1 VRISRRLCSERR
13 RIIALSIMRP
23 VHLDPERHE
32 EPVCDSFTDELAVR
46 RYEQEMRVH
55 RAFTEPFVVTPLEAR
70 VDGAYRVA
78 TTNHHDYL
86 VDIVDGSRVHDT
98 CTCPDFIA
106 NELGTCKHVEVVR
119 LRLFAARRAL
129 RKAYA
134 RLGESPTE
142 PVLTVDA
149 ASGLR
154 LAAVGPWTVQ
164 LRVRHAR
171 RLRSRPPPAR
181 EGESF
186 APGHLPEGLRVVH
199 AAPLALALLRER
211 ARLFATRRTIERAI
225 EVGHVEPDVLRRPLF
240 PYQRDGVLHLVRT
253 GRGMLA
259 DDMGLGKTMQAI
271 AACEV
276 LRARGEAKR
285 VLIVTAASLKH
296 QWAQEIERCTGERA
310 EIVGS
315 GASSRRRALE
325 AGAVY
330 TILNYEQTWREL
342 TRIRELHADVLILDE
357 AQRARNFRTKTAAT
371 LRAIPSRFLFILTG
385 TPVENRLDDLYSLLQ
400 LVDPTI
406 LGPLWRFNLDFHVQ
420 NERGRIS
427 GYKNLSA
434 LRARVAPIIL
444 RRRKD
449 EVAIQ
454 LPPLMEQTRY
464 TAMSRE
470 QAELE
475 NGYRADA
482 AQLLAIAERRPLR
495 KEEQERLMMFLLKAR
510 QACNALELC
519 DPGRKKRSSPKLD
532 EFSALI
538 AEITSEGTAKVLVF
552 SEWVK
557 MLELAAERLDG
568 LGLGYEMLHGS
579 IPTEKRPALL
589 ERFRDDPE
597 ARVLLSTDAGGVG
610 LNLQVATYVVHLDL
624 PWNPARLDQRTARA
638 HRLGQAHGVLVTYLC
653 AESGIERG
661 IEGTLDRKRA
671 VRFAALDQSAET
683 EEIEAPSF
691 SAFLRQMAD
700 VLNAASG
707 EVADADADLD
717 ANANADTDSS
727 ELPLTSLEPALAV
740 STLALSAAALLALPE
755 ATATANANATAEAV
769 ASPPE
774 PPATVEAEAEAMAVA
789 EASLPEPPPTIS
801 RQEAPAQNRLR
812 LARVVLDAGFFGDAV
827 RAAYEALSAA
837 VAGLAEGARPEHHA
851 ALVALLY
858 RDLLPSGKVA
868 AAVPA
873 TLARLHDL
881 SSLEQLGVP
890 VDPAL
895 AQGAVQEAEGWVS
908 KIAG

>member
-1 VRISRRLCSERR
+1 
-13 RIIALSIMRP
+13 MRT
-23 VHLDPERHE
+23 LQLAPERHE
-32 EPVCDSFTDELAVR
+32 EPVCDSYEDAIAVR
-46 RYEQEMRVH
+46 RYEREVRVH
-55 RAFTEPFVVTPLEAR
+55 RAFTEPFAVTALEAR

-78 TTNHHDYL
+78 TEHHHDYF
-86 VDIVDGSRVHDT
+86 VDIVDGSGAHDT
-98 CTCPDFIA
+98 CTCPDFLA
-106 NELGTCKHVEVVR
+106 NELGTCKHVEVI
-119 LRLFAARRAL
+119 RRVIGSRRDL

-134 RLGESPTE
+134 RLGAEPTE

-149 ASGLR
+149 DSGLR
-154 LAAVGPWTVQ
+154 LTAAGPWPSD
-164 LRVRHAR
+164 LRAR
-171 RLRSRPPPAR
+171 YARFLRSRPPLPTAN
-181 EGESF
+181 ETF
-186 APGHLPEGLRVVH
+186 APGRLAEGIRVVR
-199 AAPLALALLRER
+199 AAPLVLAIVRER
-211 ARLFATRRTIERAI
+211 ALRAVTRRTIERAI
-225 EVGHVEPDVLRRPLF
+225 AAGRVEPDVLLRRLF

-276 LRARGEAKR
+276 LRKRGEVKR

-296 QWAQEIERCTGERA
+296 QWAQEIARCTGERA
-310 EIVGS
+310 EIVSS
-315 GASSRRRALE
+315 GAPARRRALE

-342 TRIRELHADVLILDE
+342 SALRELHADVLILDE

-400 LVDPTI
+400 LIDPTI

-420 NERGRIS
+420 SERGRIT

-434 LRARVAPIIL
+434 LRARVADVIL

-449 EVAIQ
+449 EVALQ
-454 LPPLMEQTRY
+454 LPALMEQTRY
-464 TAMSRE
+464 TGMSRE

-475 NGYRADA
+475 SGYRADA
-482 AQLLAIAERRPLR
+482 ARLLAIAERRPLS
-495 KEEQERLMMFLLKAR
+495 KQEQERLMMFLLKAR

-532 EFSALI
+532 ELEALLT
-538 AEITSEGTAKVLVF
+538 EITAEGASKVLVF

-557 MLELAAERLDG
+557 MLELAADRVERI
-568 LGLGYEMLHGS
+568 GLGYAMLHGS
-579 IPTEKRPALL
+579 IATDKRPALL
-589 ERFRDDPE
+589 DRFRDDP
-597 ARVLLSTDAGGVG
+597 AVRVLLSTDAGGVG
-610 LNLQVATYVVHLDL
+610 LNLQAATYVVHLDL

-671 VRFAALDQSAET
+671 VRSAALDQTADV

-691 SAFLRQMAD
+691 SVFLRQMRD
-700 VLNAASG
+700 VLTAVDG
-707 EVADADADLD
+707 DTEITVAEEAM
-717 ANANADTDSS
+717 T
-727 ELPLTSLEPALAV
+727 ETPEETI
-740 STLALSAAALLALPE
+740 LALPP
-755 ATATANANATAEAV
+755 APPT
-769 ASPPE
+769 ASPDATEDAEVIAATPDAA
-774 PPATVEAEAEAMAVA
+774 PA
-789 EASLPEPPPTIS
+789 LS
-801 RQEAPAQNRLR
+801 RPEAPAQNRLR

-837 VAGLAEGARPEHHA
+837 VAGLSDGPRPPHHA
-851 ALVALLY
+851 ALVALVY
-858 RDLLPSGKVA
+858 RDLLPRGRVP

-873 TLARLHDL
+873 ALARLHDL
-881 SSLEQLGVP
+881 STLEQLGVP
-890 VDPAL
+890 VDAAL
-895 AQGAVQEAEGWVS
+895 AREAVVEAEAWITQ
-908 KIAG
+908 IAGDAGARA

>member
-1 VRISRRLCSERR
+1 
-13 RIIALSIMRP
+13 MRTL
-23 VHLDPERHE
+23 HLAPERHE
-32 EPVCDSFTDELAVR
+32 EPVCESYEDASAVR
-46 RYEQEMRVH
+46 RYEREVRVH
-55 RAFTEPFVVTPLEAR
+55 RAFTEPFAVTPLEAR

-78 TTNHHDYL
+78 TANHHDYF
-86 VDIVDGSRVHDT
+86 VDIVDGGGIHDT
-98 CTCPDFIA
+98 CTCPDFLA
-106 NELGTCKHVEVVR
+106 NELGTCKHVEVI
-119 LRLFAARRAL
+119 RRVLGSRRGL

-134 RLGESPTE
+134 SLGAEPPY

-149 ASGLR
+149 DQGLR
-154 LAAVGPWTVQ
+154 LTAVGPWPAE
-164 LRVRHAR
+164 LRAR
-171 RLRSRPPPAR
+171 YSRCLRSNPPADAA
-181 EGESF
+181 GATF
-186 APGHLPEGLRVVH
+186 APGRLAEGIRVVH
-199 AAPLALALLRER
+199 AAPVTL
-211 ARLFATRRTIERAI
+211 ARLGERTRRAATRRTIERAI
-225 EVGHVEPDVLRRPLF
+225 EAGRIEPDVLLRKLF

-276 LRARGEAKR
+276 LRQRGEVKR

-296 QWAQEIERCTGERA
+296 QWAQEIARCTGERA
-310 EIVGS
+310 EIVSS
-315 GASSRRRALE
+315 GAPARRRALE

-342 TRIRELHADVLILDE
+342 STLRELHADVLILDE

-427 GYKNLSA
+427 GYKRLSA
-434 LRARVAPIIL
+434 LRARVADVIL

-449 EVAIQ
+449 EVALQ
-454 LPPLMEQTRY
+454 LPALMEQTRY
-464 TAMSRE
+464 TGMSRE

-475 NGYRADA
+475 SGYRADA
-482 AQLLAIAERRPLR
+482 SRLLAIAERRPLS
-495 KEEQERLMMFLLKAR
+495 KQEQERLMMFLLKAR

-532 EFSALI
+532 ELEALLTEI
-538 AEITSEGTAKVLVF
+538 ASEGASKVLVF

-557 MLELAAERLDG
+557 MLELAAERVERI
-568 LGLGYEMLHGS
+568 GLGYAMLHGS
-579 IPTEKRPALL
+579 IPTDKRPALL
-589 ERFRDDPE
+589 DRFRDDP
-597 ARVLLSTDAGGVG
+597 AVRVLLSTDAGGVG
-610 LNLQVATYVVHLDL
+610 LNLQAATYVVHLDL

-671 VRFAALDQSAET
+671 VRSAALDQSADV

-691 SAFLRQMAD
+691 SMFLRQMRD
-700 VLNAASG
+700 VLTAVDGDTEGA
-707 EVADADADLD
+707 VADAATDEAMDEATDAEMD
-717 ANANADTDSS
+717 AATD
-727 ELPLTSLEPALAV
+727 E
-740 STLALSAAALLALPE
+740 AAILALPE
-755 ATATANANATAEAV
+755 AATGTSILALPAAALTVSPETTPAPEAGAATPDAAPT
-769 ASPPE
+769 PPR
-774 PPATVEAEAEAMAVA
+774 P
-789 EASLPEPPPTIS
+789 
-801 RQEAPAQNRLR
+801 EAPAQNRLR
-812 LARVVLDAGFFGDAV
+812 LARVVLEAGFFGDAV

-837 VAGLAEGARPEHHA
+837 VAGLADGARPPHHA
-851 ALVALLY
+851 ALVALVY
-858 RDLLPSGKVA
+858 RDLLPRGMLP

-873 TLARLHDL
+873 ALARLHDL
-881 SSLEQLGVP
+881 STLEQLGVAM
-890 VDPAL
+890 DPAL
-895 AQGAVQEAEGWVS
+895 ARAAVAEAEVWVTQ
-908 KIAG
+908 IASEAEARA

>member
-1 VRISRRLCSERR
+1 
-13 RIIALSIMRP
+13 MRAI
-23 VHLDPERHE
+23 HLDPERHE
-32 EPVCDSFTDELAVR
+32 EPACDSFTDERAVV
-46 RYEQEMRVH
+46 RYEREVRVH

-70 VDGAYRVA
+70 VDGAYRVSTA
-78 TTNHHDYL
+78 NHHDYL
-86 VDIVDGSRVHDT
+86 VDIVDGSGTHDT
-98 CTCPDFIA
+98 CTCPDFLA

-119 LRLFAARRAL
+119 RVIGARRSL

-134 RLGESPTE
+134 RLGATPTE
-142 PVLTVDA
+142 PVVTVDA
-149 ASGLR
+149 VAGLR
-154 LAAVGPWTVQ
+154 LAAVGPWTTQ
-164 LRVRHAR
+164 LRARYAR
-171 RLRSRPPPAR
+171 RLRSRPPPAPA
-181 EGESF
+181 GETF
-186 APGHLPEGLRVVH
+186 APGRLPEGIRVVH
-199 AAPLALALLRER
+199 AAPLALARLRER
-211 ARLFATRRTIERAI
+211 SRLLATRRTIGQAI
-225 EVGHVEPDVLRRPLF
+225 QAGRIEPDVLLRRLF

-276 LRARGEAKR
+276 LRKRGEVRR
-285 VLIVTAASLKH
+285 VLIITAASLKH

-342 TRIRELHADVLILDE
+342 TTLRELHADVLILDE

-400 LVDPTI
+400 LVDPGI

-420 NERGRIS
+420 NERGRIT

-434 LRARVAPIIL
+434 LRERVAPIIL

-454 LPPLMEQTRY
+454 LPALMEQTRY

-475 NGYRADA
+475 SGYRSDA
-482 AQLLAIAERRPLR
+482 ARLLAIAERRPLR
-495 KEEQERLMMFLLKAR
+495 KDEQERLMMFLLKAR

-519 DPGRKKRSSPKLD
+519 DPKSKKRGSPKLD
-532 EFSALI
+532 EMEALL
-538 AEITSEGTAKVLVF
+538 AEITAEGTSKVLIF

-557 MLELAAERLDG
+557 MLELAARRLDG
-568 LGLGYEMLHGS
+568 LGIGYEMLHGS

-589 ERFRDDPE
+589 ERFRDNPE

-638 HRLGQAHGVLVTYLC
+638 HRIGQTHGVLVTYLC

-671 VRFAALDQSAET
+671 VRFAALDQTSET

-691 SAFLRQMAD
+691 SAFLRQMQD
-700 VLNAASG
+700 VLTAASG
-707 EVADADADLD
+707 EI
-717 ANANADTDSS
+717 
-727 ELPLTSLEPALAV
+727 
-740 STLALSAAALLALPE
+740 
-755 ATATANANATAEAV
+755 
-769 ASPPE
+769 
-774 PPATVEAEAEAMAVA
+774 VEAEAEAEADATA
-789 EASLPEPPPTIS
+789 EATMNELLPPASSEPAMEAAALALPEAAMIASPEAPVTAEAEATPTPPEPSAPS

-812 LARVVLDAGFFGDAV
+812 LARVVLSAGFFGDAV

-837 VAGLAEGARPEHHA
+837 ITGLAEGARPEHHA
-851 ALVALLY
+851 ALVAILY
-858 RDLLPSGKVA
+858 RDLLPSGKVP

-873 TLARLHDL
+873 VLARLHDL
-881 SSLEQLGVP
+881 STLEQLGVP

-895 AQGAVQEAEGWVS
+895 AKGAVEEAEGWVS
-908 KIAG
+908 QIAG

>member
-1 VRISRRLCSERR
+1 
-13 RIIALSIMRP
+13 MRA
-23 VHLDPERHE
+23 VHLAPERHE

-46 RYEQEMRVH
+46 RYEREVRVH
-55 RAFTEPFVVTPLEAR
+55 RAFTEPFAVTPLEAR

-78 TTNHHDYL
+78 SANHHDYL

-98 CTCPDFIA
+98 CTCPDFA
-106 NELGTCKHVEVVR
+106 VNELGTCKHVEVVR
-119 LRLFAARRAL
+119 ARFFQARRGL

-134 RLGESPTE
+134 GLGEGPAE

-149 ASGLR
+149 VGGLR
-154 LAAVGPWTVQ
+154 LAAVGPWTPQ
-164 LRVRHAR
+164 LRARHAL
-171 RLRSRPPPAR
+171 RLRSRPTPAPAS
-181 EGESF
+181 EVF
-186 APGHLPEGLRVVH
+186 APGRLPEGIRVVH
-199 AAPLALALLRER
+199 AAPAALAILRER
-211 ARLFATRRTIERAI
+211 SRRIATCRVVERAI
-225 EVGHVEPDVLRRPLF
+225 QAGHVEPDTLRRPLF

-276 LRARGEAKR
+276 LRERGEARR

-342 TRIRELHADVLILDE
+342 TLLRAQRADVLILDE
-357 AQRARNFRTKTAAT
+357 AQRARNFRTKTATT
-371 LRAIPSRFLFILTG
+371 LRSIPSRFLFILTG

-400 LVDPTI
+400 LVDPEI

-420 NERGRIS
+420 NERGRIT

-434 LRARVAPIIL
+434 LRARVAPVIL

-449 EVAIQ
+449 EVALQ
-454 LPPLMEQTRY
+454 LPALMEQTRY

-475 NGYRADA
+475 SGYRADA
-482 AQLLAIAERRPLR
+482 ARLLAIAERRPLS
-495 KEEQERLMMFLLKAR
+495 KDEQERLMMFLLKAR

-519 DPGRKKRSSPKLD
+519 DPGRKKRASPKLD
-532 EFSALI
+532 ELAALLT
-538 AEITSEGTAKVLVF
+538 EITSEGTAKVLVF

-568 LGLGYEMLHGS
+568 LGIGYEMLHGS

-589 ERFRDDPE
+589 ERFRDDPR

-638 HRLGQAHGVLVTYLC
+638 HRLGQTRGVLVTYLC

-700 VLNAASG
+700 VLTAASG
-707 EVADADADLD
+707 EPAEEDA
-717 ANANADTDSS
+717 S
-727 ELPLTSLEPALAV
+727 ESEAASLEPALTA
-740 STLALSAAALLALPE
+740 STLALPAAARMASPE
-755 ATATANANATAEAV
+755 ATGIAEAGAVAAPLEPCPEAEVVAAPPEPCAEAEAV
-769 ASPPE
+769 AAP
-774 PPATVEAEAEAMAVA
+774 
-789 EASLPEPPPTIS
+789 LEPPPTIS
-801 RQEAPAQNRLR
+801 RREVPAQNRLR

-837 VAGLAEGARPEHHA
+837 VAGLADGARPEPHA
-851 ALVALLY
+851 ALVAILY
-858 RDLLPSGKVA
+858 RDLLPSGKVP
-868 AAVPA
+868 AAVPSV
-873 TLARLHDL
+873 LARLHDL

-895 AQGAVQEAEGWVS
+895 AKGAVEEAEGWVS

>member
-1 VRISRRLCSERR
+1 
-13 RIIALSIMRP
+13 MRA
-23 VHLDPERHE
+23 VHLAPERHE
-32 EPVCDSFTDELAVR
+32 EPVCESFTDERAVL
-46 RYEQEMRVH
+46 RYEREVRVH
-55 RAFTEPFVVTPLEAR
+55 RAFTEPFAVTPLEAR

-78 TTNHHDYL
+78 TANHHDYL

-98 CTCPDFIA
+98 CTCPDFLA

-119 LRLFAARRAL
+119 RFIEARRGL

-134 RLGESPTE
+134 RLGADPLE

-149 ASGLR
+149 VAGLR
-154 LAAVGPWTVQ
+154 LAAIGPWTRQ
-164 LRVRHAR
+164 LRAVHAR
-171 RLRSRPPPAR
+171 RLRSRPPPAPA
-181 EGESF
+181 GEVF
-186 APGHLPEGLRVVH
+186 LPGRLPEGIRVAH
-199 AAPLALALLRER
+199 AAPVALAILRER
-211 ARLFATRRTIERAI
+211 SRRVATHRTIERAI
-225 EVGHVEPDVLRRPLF
+225 QAGDVEPDVLRRPLF

-276 LRARGEAKR
+276 LRARGEARR

-342 TRIRELHADVLILDE
+342 TVLRELRADVLILDE

-400 LVDPTI
+400 LVDPGI

-420 NERGRIS
+420 NERGRIT

-434 LRARVAPIIL
+434 LRARVAPVIL

-449 EVAIQ
+449 EVALQ

-475 NGYRADA
+475 SGYRADA
-482 AQLLAIAERRPLR
+482 ARLLAIAERRPLR
-495 KEEQERLMMFLLKAR
+495 KEEQERLMMLLLKAR

-532 EFSALI
+532 ELAALL

-568 LGLGYEMLHGS
+568 LGIGYEMLHGS

-589 ERFRDDPE
+589 ERFRDDPA

-671 VRFAALDQSAET
+671 VRFAALDQSSET

-691 SAFLRQMAD
+691 SAFLRQMQD
-700 VLNAASG
+700 VLTAASG
-707 EVADADADLD
+707 EGEEEAEAE
-717 ANANADTDSS
+717 ADTS
-727 ELPLTSLEPALAV
+727 EPLPAPLEPVLTVTALA
-740 STLALSAAALLALPE
+740 LPAAALIASPE
-755 ATATANANATAEAV
+755 ATVTEEAGAE

-774 PPATVEAEAEAMAVA
+774 PP
-789 EASLPEPPPTIS
+789 PTTS
-801 RQEAPAQNRLR
+801 RQEVPAQNRLR

-851 ALVALLY
+851 ALVAILY
-858 RDLLPSGKVA
+858 RDLLPSGKVP

-873 TLARLHDL
+873 VLARLHDL

-895 AQGAVQEAEGWVS
+895 ARGAVEEAAGWVAQ
-908 KIAG
+908 IAA

>member
-1 VRISRRLCSERR
+1 
-13 RIIALSIMRP
+13 MRTL
-23 VHLDPERHE
+23 HLDPERHE
-32 EPVCDSFTDELAVR
+32 EPVCGSFTDEREVF
-46 RYEQEMRVH
+46 RYEREVRVH
-55 RAFTEPFVVTPLEAR
+55 RAFTEPFAVTPLEGR
-70 VDGAYRVA
+70 VDGAYRVSTA
-78 TTNHHDYL
+78 NRHDYL
-86 VDIVDGSRVHDT
+86 VDIVDGSGAHDT
-98 CTCPDFIA
+98 CTCPDFLA

-119 LRLFAARRAL
+119 RVIGARRSS

-134 RLGESPTE
+134 RLGVEPAE
-142 PVLTVDA
+142 PVVTVDA
-149 ASGLR
+149 VAGLR
-154 LAAVGPWTVQ
+154 LAAVGPWTKQ
-164 LRVRHAR
+164 LRAR
-171 RLRSRPPPAR
+171 YASRLRSRPPPAPA
-181 EGESF
+181 GETF
-186 APGHLPEGLRVVH
+186 APGRLPEGIRVVH
-199 AAPLALALLRER
+199 AAPLALARLREH
-211 ARLFATRRTIERAI
+211 ARLLATRELIEHAI
-225 EVGHVEPDVLRRPLF
+225 QAGRVEPDVLRRPLF

-276 LRARGEAKR
+276 LRGRGEVRR

-342 TRIRELHADVLILDE
+342 GVLRELHADVLILDE

-400 LVDPTI
+400 LVDPRI

-420 NERGRIS
+420 NERGRIT

-434 LRARVAPIIL
+434 LRERVAPIIL

-454 LPPLMEQTRY
+454 LPALMEQTRY

-470 QAELE
+470 QADLE
-475 NGYRADA
+475 AGYRSDA
-482 AQLLAIAERRPLR
+482 ARLLAIAERRPLR
-495 KEEQERLMMFLLKAR
+495 KDEQERLMMFLLKAR

-519 DPGRKKRSSPKLD
+519 DPKSKKRSSPKLD
-532 EFSALI
+532 EMEALL
-538 AEITSEGTAKVLVF
+538 AEITSEGDSKILVF

-557 MLELAAERLDG
+557 MLELAARRLDD
-568 LGLGYEMLHGS
+568 LGIGYEMLHGS

-589 ERFRDDPE
+589 ERFREDPR

-671 VRFAALDQSAET
+671 VRFAALDQTSET

-691 SAFLRQMAD
+691 SAFLRQMQD
-700 VLNAASG
+700 VLTAASG
-707 EVADADADLD
+707 EALD
-717 ANANADTDSS
+717 AEAEAERSEPPPASS
-727 ELPLTSLEPALAV
+727 EPAVEAG
-740 STLALSAAALLALPE
+740 ALALPE
-755 ATATANANATAEAV
+755 AAMIASPEAPPT
-769 ASPPE
+769 PPE
-774 PPATVEAEAEAMAVA
+774 PPPA
-789 EASLPEPPPTIS
+789 PPPL
-801 RQEAPAQNRLR
+801 EAPAQNRLR
-812 LARVVLDAGFFGDAV
+812 LARVVLSAGFFGDAV

-858 RDLLPSGKVA
+858 RDLLPSGKVP

-873 TLARLHDL
+873 VLARLHDL
-881 SSLEQLGVP
+881 STLEQLGVP

-895 AQGAVQEAEGWVS
+895 AKGAVEEAEGWVS
-908 KIAG
+908 QIAG

>member
-1 VRISRRLCSERR
+1 
-13 RIIALSIMRP
+13 MRAI
-23 VHLDPERHE
+23 HLDPERHE
-32 EPVCDSFTDELAVR
+32 EPACDSFTDEHAVV
-46 RYEQEMRVH
+46 RYEREVRVH

-70 VDGAYRVA
+70 VDGAYRVSTA
-78 TTNHHDYL
+78 NHHDYL
-86 VDIVDGSRVHDT
+86 VDIVDGSGAHDT
-98 CTCPDFIA
+98 CTCPDFLA

-119 LRLFAARRAL
+119 RVIGARRSS

-134 RLGESPTE
+134 RLGAEPTE
-142 PVLTVDA
+142 PVVTVDA
-149 ASGLR
+149 VAGLR
-154 LAAVGPWTVQ
+154 LVAVGPWTTQ
-164 LRVRHAR
+164 LRAPYAR
-171 RLRSRPPPAR
+171 RLRSRPPPAPA
-181 EGESF
+181 GETF
-186 APGHLPEGLRVVH
+186 APGRLPDGIRVVH
-199 AAPLALALLRER
+199 AAPLALARLRER
-211 ARLFATRRTIERAI
+211 SRLLATHRTIDNAI
-225 EVGHVEPDVLRRPLF
+225 KAGRIEPDVLRRPLF

-276 LRARGEAKR
+276 LRERGEVRR

-296 QWAQEIERCTGERA
+296 QWAQEIERCTSERA

-315 GASSRRRALE
+315 GAPSRRRALE

-342 TRIRELHADVLILDE
+342 ALLCEQRADVLILDE

-400 LVDPTI
+400 LVDPGI

-420 NERGRIS
+420 NERGRIT

-434 LRARVAPIIL
+434 LRERVAPVIF

-454 LPPLMEQTRY
+454 LPALMEQTRY

-475 NGYRADA
+475 SGYRADA
-482 AQLLAIAERRPLR
+482 ARLLAIAERRPLR
-495 KEEQERLMMFLLKAR
+495 KDEQERLMMFLLKAR

-519 DPGRKKRSSPKLD
+519 DPKSKKRASPKLD
-532 EFSALI
+532 EMEALLT
-538 AEITSEGTAKVLVF
+538 EITADGTSKVLIF

-557 MLELAAERLDG
+557 MLELAAGRLDA
-568 LGLGYEMLHGS
+568 LGIGYEMLHGS

-589 ERFRDDPE
+589 ERFRDDPQ

-638 HRLGQAHGVLVTYLC
+638 HRIGQTHGVLVTYLC

-671 VRFAALDQSAET
+671 VRFAALDQTSET

-691 SAFLRQMAD
+691 SAFLRQMQD
-700 VLNAASG
+700 VLTAASG
-707 EVADADADLD
+707 EVVEVEADADADAD
-717 ANANADTDSS
+717 ADATVGAKLNELPSASS
-727 ELPLTSLEPALAV
+727 EPAMETTA
-740 STLALSAAALLALPE
+740 LALPE
-755 ATATANANATAEAV
+755 AALI
-769 ASPPE
+769 ASPDAPG
-774 PPATVEAEAEAMAVA
+774 TVEAEATPTP
-789 EASLPEPPPTIS
+789 PEPPPALS

-812 LARVVLDAGFFGDAV
+812 LARVVLSAGFFGDAV

-837 VAGLAEGARPEHHA
+837 IAGLAESARPEHHA

-858 RDLLPSGKVA
+858 RDLLPSGKVP

-873 TLARLHDL
+873 VLARLHDL
-881 SSLEQLGVP
+881 STLEQLGVP

-895 AQGAVQEAEGWVS
+895 AKGAVEEAEGWVS
-908 KIAG
+908 QIAG